1 MRHWQ
6 AACGALRL
14 RHRALVMPPRQRQ
27 VAVTGTLPMLIG
39 GPRARGHGPGSPG
52 ARGHFGADG

>member
-14 RHRALVMPPRQRQ
+14 RLGHRALVMPPRQRQ

-39 GPRARGHGPGSPG
+39 GPRGHGPPG
-52 ARGHFGADG
+52 ARSHLGTDG